1 MKHHLLILLIP
12 AMILLT
18 YCTYENE
25 EDLFGQEDCSTLPA
39 SLTEDVIPIINT
51 NCAISGCHVTGVQA
65 PDLTKK
71 EIIIASAPLI
81 KAQVQTR
88 TMPPTDSGES
98 LTLNEIQT
106 IVCWVDNG
114 AHDN

>member
-1 MKHHLLILLIP
+1 MKHYLLILLVS

-18 YCTYENE
+18 YCSYENE

-39 SLTEDVIPIINT
+39 SLAGEVIPIINT

-71 EIIIASAPLI
+71 ENIVAAAPLI

-88 TMPPTDSGES
+88 TMPPSSSGRS
-98 LTLNEIQT
+98 LTTDEIQT
-106 IVCWVDNG
+106 ITCWVDNG
-114 AHDN
+114 AHEN